1 MSNQQYTH
9 RLRLGLIVTVIG
21 FLLFVLGAAPD
32 TYGLDRS
39 PPVGFLQIA
48 VFLVGLAVICLGGYI
63 ALMSFWRGRELSI
76 AADIGLRLVST
87 GYVIA
92 FASGMADIFGFGT
105 QPLPQVPYF
114 GAWQETGVLIG
125 EAVIGL
131 GFLLMIPFSSPP
143 KEDASQPAKRS
154 RKKKKIH
161 MDVEEKR

>member
-1 MSNQQYTH
+1 MKGNRRAR
-9 RLRLGLIVTVIG
+9 RLRLGLSITVIG

-39 PPVGFLQIA
+39 PPVGFVQIA
-48 VFLVGLAVICLGGYI
+48 VFLVGLAIICLGGYVT
-63 ALMSFWRGRELSI
+63 LMAFWRGRELSI

-92 FASGMADIFGFGT
+92 VASGMADIFGFGT

-131 GFLLMIPFSSPP
+131 GFLLMIPFPP
-143 KEDASQPAKRS
+143 RKEEQPEKSGR
-154 RKKKKIH
+154 RRKKKIH
-161 MDVEEKR
+161 LDVEEKR